1 MDSAWYQ
8 GERMGPVC
16 QAAHAGSPTLPLSF
30 SHDPIITRGSRKLA
44 LREGRLAGKA
54 LRRRGMEIFRRLVT
68 VTGTAPEQRVENH
81 SSAWIGYITGQFEIG
96 AATGH
101 FL

>member
-1 MDSAWYQ
+1 MR
-8 GERMGPVC
+8 ER
-16 QAAHAGSPTLPLSF
+16 
-30 SHDPIITRGSRKLA
+30 
-44 LREGRLAGKA
+44 RLVGKV
-54 LRRRGMEIFRRLVT
+54 LTRRGMEIFRRLVT
-68 VTGTAPEQRVENH
+68 VTGTALEQRVENH